1 MTEHPAAPTTEAGQS
16 FLRWMADRELWHPI
30 DGRRDVTT
38 GYLLVVEAEARAA
51 ARKEVIAIIEALPI
65 MAAQHSCWDDHE
77 GGTNGPH
84 ADGTPC
90 RDRVLWEAVD
100 RRAIL
105 DSLST
110 DTREEPSDA
119 D

>member
-1 MTEHPAAPTTEAGQS
+1 MTEHPAAPTPEDETWIDLTIAMRAYMQ
-16 FLRWMADRELWHPI
+16 DRNGWGAVE
-30 DGRRDVTT
+30 DAMRARDDFHR
-38 GYLLVVEAEARAA
+38 AEARAA

-77 GGTNGPH
+77 GGPNGPH

-110 DTREEPSDA
+110 DTREDER
-119 D
+119 